1 MTFANLSEHSTFV
14 SIFGFGEKRT
24 QRDLVENHSHQSHIE
39 RKNQKKKTKRSIE
52 IVQSECEWCL
62 VNGLTNDNPFCRIT
76 LDVWVESQQK
86 EKVEADAFHLIEN
99 VFLHQGNSSISKAV
113 RMSDELSWCVVR
125 VLSVEFLMFSVDT
138 QHNEM
143 LGTQTTIKR
152 LRIDQ

>member
-1 MTFANLSEHSTFV
+1 M
-14 SIFGFGEKRT
+14 
-24 QRDLVENHSHQSHIE
+24 
-39 RKNQKKKTKRSIE
+39 E

-86 EKVEADAFHLIEN
+86 EKVEADEFHLIEN

-143 LGTQTTIKR
+143 LGIQTTIKR